1 MCTRGI
7 WSIHCSWRLQLSNLL
22 CCFPL
27 ALANTFPWPFV
38 PIFSNFFVKREQTEN
53 WKPHTMP
60 FRIVACTFP
69 DNFSRNSCIKDI
81 RRPNRKEERQ
91 SLTPTS
97 FSSTCPTTHTSPTQ
111 INLLTLLH
119 WLKNAKLICH
129 TDTTQIFNDIQ
140 SLFSSI
146 KPGTPFCLF
155 LVSLLPFVI
164 RFLSVSHSTPF
175 WSCPLTY

>member
-1 MCTRGI
+1 
-7 WSIHCSWRLQLSNLL
+7 
-22 CCFPL
+22 
-27 ALANTFPWPFV
+27 
-38 PIFSNFFVKREQTEN
+38 
-53 WKPHTMP
+53 MP

-164 RFLSVSHSTPF
+164 RFLSVSYSTPF
-175 WSCPLTY
+175 WSCPLNVQEKVFKGCNCLHFLPTSCFCFPNTQNLPSRVFFTIVHAIKPFFNVIVKDNIRSLL